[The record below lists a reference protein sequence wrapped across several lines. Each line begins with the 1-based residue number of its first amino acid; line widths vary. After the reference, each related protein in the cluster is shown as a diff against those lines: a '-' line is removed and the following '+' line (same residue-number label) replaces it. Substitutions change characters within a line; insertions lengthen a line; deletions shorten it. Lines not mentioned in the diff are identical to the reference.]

1 MCSSQWC
8 TLSQPDY
15 ALLLNRTAIVL
26 LAGAATLYSVLWLPQ
41 HFGGLSLA
49 SWYVI
54 LVAMA
59 GLTSAIVVWRLGT
72 FDRAVAT
79 GLGLVAGFVSLF
91 WPALELSFQHIDGGG
106 MSRYQ
111 NTVFLASVSLSGCA
125 LAGGVVTLTRP
136 ELAFRLFAT
145 AAIGTV
151 VVGLVAPSSPPSAR
165 VELTLGLPLLIAAAA
180 AGWFAKR
187 QAA

>member
-1 MCSSQWC
+1 M
-8 TLSQPDY
+8 T
-15 ALLLNRTAIVL
+15 RGAILL
-26 LAGAATLYSVLWLPQ
+26 LAGAAALYSVLWLPQ
-41 HFGGLSLA
+41 YFTGLSLG
-49 SWYVI
+49 SWYAV

-59 GLTSAIVVWRLGT
+59 GLTATSVVWRLGS

-79 GLGLVAGFVSLF
+79 GLGVVAGLVSLF
-91 WPALELSFQHIDGGG
+91 WPALELSFQHSAGGG
-106 MSRYQ
+106 MSVYQ

-125 LAGGVVTLTRP
+125 LAGGVVTLGRP
-136 ELAFRLFAT
+136 SLAFRLFAT

-165 VELTLGLPLLIAAAA
+165 EELTLGLPLLIAATAA
-180 AGWFAKR
+180 SWLAKR